1 MDSGLGLVPG
11 DDDALMVADCTEFS
25 VWMMPEVSVLTPPVT
40 MLLPVWTALALTVLA
55 PPDWDVLEV

>member
-1 MDSGLGLVPG
+1 
-11 DDDALMVADCTEFS
+11 
-25 VWMMPEVSVLTPPVT
+25 MMPEVSVLTPPVT